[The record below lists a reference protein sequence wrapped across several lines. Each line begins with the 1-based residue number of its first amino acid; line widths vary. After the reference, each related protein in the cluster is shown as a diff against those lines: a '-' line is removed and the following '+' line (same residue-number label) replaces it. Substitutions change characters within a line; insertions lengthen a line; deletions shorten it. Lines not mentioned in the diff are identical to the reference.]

1 MNFPEGPAVPTFA
14 VGYRTQGAP
23 ISPHRR
29 NCRLGPAAAPGRGPR
44 IRLMKLLRL
53 HIAPAFSRMRRFVE
67 ALPQEFAHTGR
78 LLHDGRNTI
87 RAFET
92 EAGLLVAK
100 RYRRPNLFNRIVYT
114 FFRKSKA
121 RRAYEHAERLRAA
134 GIDTPQPVAW
144 VETRRFGL
152 LEDAWFVCRHTDFA
166 PLSEATGR
174 FPAPDTLPVL
184 RAFARF
190 AATLHAKGVLHD
202 DFNHTNILYRR
213 DAAGDCRFQLI
224 DANRMR
230 FRRRV
235 SRRAA
240 LVNLRR
246 LSCPAPAFLY
256 VLDAYSAVCGWSAEE
271 TVLRGVVFR
280 LLFRR
285 RQRMKSELKQRLR
298 SAG

>member
-1 MNFPEGPAVPTFA
+1 M
-14 VGYRTQGAP
+14 RL
-23 ISPHRR
+23 RR
-29 NCRLGPAAAPGRGPR
+29 ILSD
-44 IRLMKLLRL
+44 MKL
-53 HIAPAFSRMRRFVE
+53 HIAPSFAGLRRFVE
-67 ALPQEFAHTGR
+67 SLPRNFARTGE

-87 RAFET
+87 RAFRT
-92 EAGLLVAK
+92 EAGCLVVK

-121 RRAYEHAERLRAA
+121 QRAFEHAERLLAA

-144 VETRRFGL
+144 LETRRRGL
-152 LEDAWFVCRHTDFA
+152 LEDAWFVCRHTDFT
-166 PLSEATGR
+166 PLSEATVR

-190 AATLHAKGVLHD
+190 AATLHAEGVLHD
-202 DFNHTNILYRR
+202 DFNHSNILYRR
-213 DAAGDCRFQLI
+213 DPAGGYRFQLI

-235 SRRAA
+235 ERRAA

-246 LSCPAPAFLY
+246 LSCPGPAYLY
-256 VLDAYSAVCGWSAEE
+256 ILDAYSAACGWSSDD
-271 TVLRGVVFR
+271 TLLRGVVFR

-285 RQRMKSELKQRLR
+285 RQRMKAELKQRLR
-298 SAG
+298 RTE